1 MYNLFINLKFQ
12 EGAILFMEKEFLIV
26 DFNPQASADVGKY
39 ALRQSLIGSKEEVK
53 PSEIK
58 YATENEYLARLIVRA
73 DDVEESV
80 FDGNTL
86 LFVVDK
92 DHEPKAI
99 SVVLYNDETGSI
111 KAIEPIIE
119 LAGDEE
125 QAPAQPQEQEE
136 AHELGETS
144 KEELEQKEASNEDSL
159 EQTIETIVPSVGDL
173 YERVNEPLHV
183 DEQFLA
189 DREVL
194 SLKTQLE
201 TSLST
206 IRFILGKEIDELIR
220 DGKFEEAKRLV
231 VEQLKQSPSSELLE
245 YQSSLRA
252 LENQK
257 EEVRMTV
264 DEIKSSYDKRKQEA
278 WEQEVLEYQA
288 RWEEEYRLANPDDS
302 EVRAANYVLSQKPHI
317 AELNQEVSN
326 KKVAV
331 EKDVMTAIVKS
342 GGDSSTGRLLDFLRM
357 KERYQNELD
366 KITGAIAGNKRVVST
381 PVVEQPAFVETSHE
395 EVVAPVVEQEVH
407 EELHQQL
414 PDKEEVPQISE
425 DFDDLDAEFE
435 KEFAALDAAPVSLES
450 TPVVELQPELS
461 HEEVAHND
469 IVDEDD
475 LFEDDFEDVEEE
487 SPEQHEDL
495 GDSFDELGDEEE
507 LHEEI
512 AHNEDEEFESEDE
525 DDFDDFAEYKEDED
539 EEVEAPKSNKK
550 LGLGAKV
557 GIGAG
562 AVGLLAAIGVGGV
575 MLLNPSN
582 DQKANEPS
590 TSEQAPAEKSEDTTV
605 KPLVSVGDTL
615 VITKA
620 DKKEYTVK
628 VLEVLPDGSIYTDGG
643 DNGEKIHITYEQLQ
657 KKFGQ

>member
-1 MYNLFINLKFQ
+1 
-12 EGAILFMEKEFLIV
+12 MEKEFLIV
-26 DFNPQASADVGKY
+26 DFTPQGDAKFASY
-39 ALRQSLIGSKEEVK
+39 ALRQSLIGSKEAVD

-58 YATENEYLARLIVRA
+58 YATENEYTTRLIVRA

-92 DHEPKAI
+92 DYEPKAI

-111 KAIEPIIE
+111 KVIDPIIE
-119 LAGDEE
+119 LASANEE

-136 AHELGETS
+136 AHGQGETS
-144 KEELEQKEASNEDSL
+144 QEESEQKEASNEDSL

-231 VEQLKQSPSSELLE
+231 VAQLKQSPSSELLE

-317 AELNQEVSN
+317 AELNEVVATN
-326 KKVAV
+326 KVAA
-331 EKDVMTAIVKS
+331 EKDVMTAIVKN

-381 PVVEQPAFVETSHE
+381 PVVEQPAFVEESHE
-395 EVVAPVVEQEVH
+395 EVVAPTVEQESH

-414 PDKEEVPQISE
+414 PGKEEATQISE

-450 TPVVELQPELS
+450 APVVDSQPEVS

-475 LFEDDFEDVEEE
+475 LFEDDFEDVAEE
-487 SPEQHEDL
+487 SPKHDEDL

-507 LHEEI
+507 LHGEI
-512 AHNEDEEFESEDE
+512 SHDEDEEFESEDE

>member
-1 MYNLFINLKFQ
+1 
-12 EGAILFMEKEFLIV
+12 MEKEFLIV
-26 DFNPQASADVGKY
+26 DFEPQASADVEKF
-39 ALRQSLIGSKEEVK
+39 ALRQALIGNKEAVE
-53 PSEIK
+53 PSEIQ
-58 YATENEYLARLIVRA
+58 YATTNDYSTRLIVRA
-73 DDVEESV
+73 DDAEKSV

-86 LFVVDK
+86 LFAVDK
-92 DHEPKAI
+92 DYEPKAI
-99 SVVLYNDETGSI
+99 SVVLYNDETG
-111 KAIEPIIE
+111 AIRVIDPIIE
-119 LAGDEE
+119 LASDEE
-125 QAPAQPQEQEE
+125 QAPAQPQAQEE
-136 AHELGETS
+136 AHEKEETS
-144 KEELEQKEASNEDSL
+144 QEESEQKETSSEDSL

-326 KKVAV
+326 KKVAA

-366 KITGAIAGNKRVVST
+366 KITGAIASNKRVAST
-381 PVVEQPAFVETSHE
+381 PVVEQPAFVEESHE
-395 EVVAPVVEQEVH
+395 EVVAPVVEQEAH

-414 PDKEEVPQISE
+414 PDKEEATQISE

-450 TPVVELQPELS
+450 APVVESQPEVT

-507 LHEEI
+507 LHGEI
-512 AHNEDEEFESEDE
+512 SHDEDEEFESEDE
-525 DDFDDFAEYKEDED
+525 DDFDDFAEYKEDDD

-590 TSEQAPAEKSEDTTV
+590 TSEQALAEKSEDTTV

>member
-1 MYNLFINLKFQ
+1 
-12 EGAILFMEKEFLIV
+12 MEKEFLIV
-26 DFNPQASADVGKY
+26 DFTPQGDAKFASY
-39 ALRQSLIGSKEEVK
+39 ALRQSLIGSKEAVD

-58 YATENEYLARLIVRA
+58 YATENEYTTRLIVRA

-92 DHEPKAI
+92 DYEPKAI

-111 KAIEPIIE
+111 KVIDPIIE
-119 LAGDEE
+119 LASANEE

-136 AHELGETS
+136 AHGQGETS
-144 KEELEQKEASNEDSL
+144 QEESEQKEASNEDSL

-231 VEQLKQSPSSELLE
+231 VAQLKQSPSSELLE

-317 AELNQEVSN
+317 AELNEVVATN
-326 KKVAV
+326 KVAA
-331 EKDVMTAIVKS
+331 EKDVMTAIVKN

-381 PVVEQPAFVETSHE
+381 PVVEQPAFVEESHE
-395 EVVAPVVEQEVH
+395 EVVAPTVEQESH

-414 PDKEEVPQISE
+414 PGKEEATQISE

-450 TPVVELQPELS
+450 APVVDSQPEVS

-475 LFEDDFEDVEEE
+475 LFEDDFEDVAEE
-487 SPEQHEDL
+487 SPKHDEYL

-507 LHEEI
+507 LHGEI
-512 AHNEDEEFESEDE
+512 SHDEDEEFESEDE

>member
-1 MYNLFINLKFQ
+1 
-12 EGAILFMEKEFLIV
+12 MEKEFLIV
-26 DFNPQASADVGKY
+26 DFEPQASADVEKF
-39 ALRQSLIGSKEEVK
+39 ALRQALIGNKEAVE
-53 PSEIK
+53 PSEIQ
-58 YATENEYLARLIVRA
+58 YATANDYSTRLIVRA

-80 FDGNTL
+80 FDGHTL

-92 DHEPKAI
+92 DYEPKAI
-99 SVVLYNDETGSI
+99 SVVLYNDESGAI
-111 KAIEPIIE
+111 KVIEPIIE
-119 LAGDEE
+119 LASANEE
-125 QAPAQPQEQEE
+125 QATAQPQEQEE
-136 AHELGETS
+136 AHEQGETS
-144 KEELEQKEASNEDSL
+144 QEESEQKEASNEDSL

-317 AELNQEVSN
+317 AELNEAVATN
-326 KKVAV
+326 KVAA

-357 KERYQNELD
+357 KERYQSELD
-366 KITGAIAGNKRVVST
+366 KITGAIGGSKRVVST
-381 PVVEQPAFVETSHE
+381 PVVEQPAFVEESHE
-395 EVVAPVVEQEVH
+395 EVAPVVEQEAH

-414 PDKEEVPQISE
+414 PDKEEVAQISE

-450 TPVVELQPELS
+450 APVVESQPEVS

-469 IVDEDD
+469 IVEDED
-475 LFEDDFEDVEEE
+475 LFEDDFEDVAEE
-487 SPEQHEDL
+487 SPKHDEDL
-495 GDSFDELGDEEE
+495 GDSFDELGDEDE
-507 LHEEI
+507 LHGEI
-512 AHNEDEEFESEDE
+512 SHDEDEEFESEDE

-590 TSEQAPAEKSEDTTV
+590 TSEQAPAEKSDDTTV

>member
-1 MYNLFINLKFQ
+1 
-12 EGAILFMEKEFLIV
+12 MEQEFLIV
-26 DFNPQASADVGKY
+26 DFEPQKSAEVEKF
-39 ALRQSLIGSKEEVK
+39 ALRQALIGNKEAVE

-58 YATENEYLARLIVRA
+58 YATENEYSQRLIVRA
-73 DDVEESV
+73 DDAEKSV

-86 LFVVDK
+86 LFAVDK
-92 DHEPKAI
+92 EYEPRAI

-111 KAIEPIIE
+111 KAIDPIIE
-119 LAGDEE
+119 LAGANEE
-125 QAPAQPQEQEE
+125 LVQPQVQEQVE
-136 AHELGETS
+136 AHEQDETS
-144 KEELEQKEASNEDSL
+144 HEDSEQESQSEDSI

-173 YERVNEPLHV
+173 YQRVNEPLHI
-183 DEQFLA
+183 DERFLT

-194 SLKTQLE
+194 SSKTQLE
-201 TSLST
+201 TSLMT
-206 IRFILGKEIDELIR
+206 IRYILGKEIDELIR

-231 VEQLKQSPSSELLE
+231 IAELKQSPSSELLE
-245 YQSSLRA
+245 YQAALRA
-252 LENQK
+252 LESQN
-257 EEVRMTV
+257 EEVRATV

-302 EVRAANYVLSQKPHI
+302 EVRAANYLLSQKPHI
-317 AELNQEVSN
+317 IELNNAVAE
-326 KKVAV
+326 KKVAA
-331 EKDVMTAIVKS
+331 EKDVLEAIVKN
-342 GGDSSTGRLLDFLRM
+342 GGDGSAGRLLDFLRT
-357 KERYQNELD
+357 KERYQLELD
-366 KITGAIAGNKRVVST
+366 KIAGAISHSKRVEST
-381 PVVEQPAFVETSHE
+381 PVVEAPAFVEEQHVQE
-395 EVVAPVVEQEVH
+395 EVQPVVEQEVH
-407 EELHQQL
+407 QEL
-414 PDKEEVPQISE
+414 PSKEEVAPISD

-435 KEFAALDAAPVSLES
+435 KEFAALDASAPVTLDSPA
-450 TPVVELQPELS
+450 PVVNEQPEVS
-461 HEEVAHND
+461 HEEVAHEAVSHDDIDEND
-469 IVDEDD
+469 F
-475 LFEDDFEDVEEE
+475 LEDDFEDFKE
-487 SPEQHEDL
+487 SPEQHEEL

-507 LHEEI
+507 HHEAI
-512 AHNEDEEFESEDE
+512 SHDDEFDVESDE

-539 EEVEAPKSNKK
+539 EEVEAPKSGKK
-550 LGLGAKV
+550 LGLGAKI

-562 AVGLLAAIGVGGV
+562 AVGLLAAVGVGGV
-575 MLLNPSN
+575 MLLNQGN

-590 TSEQAPAEKSEDTTV
+590 TSEQAPAEKSDDTTV

>member
-1 MYNLFINLKFQ
+1 
-12 EGAILFMEKEFLIV
+12 MEKEFLIV
-26 DFNPQASADVGKY
+26 DFEPQEKAEVEKF
-39 ALRQSLIGSKEEVK
+39 ALRQSLIGDKEAVE
-53 PSEIK
+53 PSEIN
-58 YATENEYLARLIVRA
+58 YATANEYSTRLIVRA
-73 DDVEESV
+73 DDVEKSV
-80 FDGNTL
+80 FDGKTL

-92 DHEPKAI
+92 EYEPRAI
-99 SVVLYNDETGSI
+99 NVVLFNYVTGNI
-111 KAIEPIIE
+111 KPIEPIIE
-119 LAGDEE
+119 LASDGDET
-125 QAPAQPQEQEE
+125 ALAQPQEQEE
-136 AHELGETS
+136 AHEQEETS
-144 KEELEQKEASNEDSL
+144 QEELEQKEASSEDSL
-159 EQTIETIVPSVGDL
+159 EQTIETIVPSAGDL
-173 YERVNEPLHV
+173 YQRVNEPLHV
-183 DEQFLA
+183 DEQFLV

-231 VEQLKQSPSSELLE
+231 VEQLKQSPSGELLE

-302 EVRAANYVLSQKPHI
+302 EIRAANYVLSQKPHI
-317 AELNQEVSN
+317 AELNQEVTN
-326 KKVAV
+326 KKVAA
-331 EKDVMTAIVKS
+331 EKDVMTAIVES

-366 KITGAIAGNKRVVST
+366 KITGAIASNKRVVST
-381 PVVEQPAFVETSHE
+381 PVVEQPAFVEESHE
-395 EVVAPVVEQEVH
+395 EVAPVVEQEAH
-407 EELHQQL
+407 EELQEELHQQL
-414 PDKEEVPQISE
+414 PDKEEVSQISE
-425 DFDDLDAEFE
+425 DIDDLDAEFE

-450 TPVVELQPELS
+450 APVVESQPEVS
-461 HEEVAHND
+461 HEEVAHDD
-469 IVDEDD
+469 IVEDD
-475 LFEDDFEDVEEE
+475 LLEDDFEDVEE
-487 SPEQHEDL
+487 SPKHEEVL
-495 GDSFDELGDEEE
+495 GDSFDDLGDEEE
-507 LHEEI
+507 LHEEVI
-512 AHNEDEEFESEDE
+512 EDEDEDFDVDSDE

-539 EEVEAPKSNKK
+539 EEEVKAPNNKK
-550 LGLGAKV
+550 LGLGAKI

-562 AVGLLAAIGVGGV
+562 AVGLLATIGVGGM
-575 MLLNPSN
+575 MLLNPGN

-590 TSEQAPAEKSEDTTV
+590 TSEQASAETTEDTTV

-628 VLEVLPDGSIYTDGG
+628 VLEVLSDGSVYTDGG

>member
-1 MYNLFINLKFQ
+1 
-12 EGAILFMEKEFLIV
+12 MEKEFLIV
-26 DFNPQASADVGKY
+26 DFTPQGDAKFASY
-39 ALRQSLIGSKEEVK
+39 ALRQSLIGSKEAVE

-58 YATENEYLARLIVRA
+58 YATENDYSNRLIIRA

-80 FDGNTL
+80 FDGNIL

-92 DHEPKAI
+92 DYEPKAI
-99 SVVLYNDETGSI
+99 SVVLYNDETG
-111 KAIEPIIE
+111 AIRVIDPIIE
-119 LAGDEE
+119 LVGDEE

-136 AHELGETS
+136 AHEQGETS
-144 KEELEQKEASNEDSL
+144 QEESEHEEASNEDSL

-326 KKVAV
+326 KKVAA

-381 PVVEQPAFVETSHE
+381 SVVEQPAFVGESHE
-395 EVVAPVVEQEVH
+395 EVVAPAVEQEVH

-414 PDKEEVPQISE
+414 PDKEEATQISE

-450 TPVVELQPELS
+450 TPVVESQPELS
-461 HEEVAHND
+461 REEVAHDD
-469 IVDEDD
+469 IEDD
-475 LFEDDFEDVEEE
+475 FLEDDFEDVEEE

-507 LHEEI
+507 HHGEI
-512 AHNEDEEFESEDE
+512 THDEDDEFDVESDE
-525 DDFDDFAEYKEDED
+525 DDFDDFAEYKDDED

>member
-1 MYNLFINLKFQ
+1 
-12 EGAILFMEKEFLIV
+12 MEKEFLIV
-26 DFNPQASADVGKY
+26 DFTPQGDANVTTY
-39 ALRQSLIGSKEEVK
+39 ALRQSLIGSKEAVA

-58 YATENEYLARLIVRA
+58 YATENDYENRLIVQV
-73 DDVEESV
+73 DDVENSV

-86 LFVVDK
+86 LFAVDK
-92 DHEPKAI
+92 EYEPRAI

-111 KAIEPIIE
+111 KAVEPIIE
-119 LAGDEE
+119 LAGDKEE

-136 AHELGETS
+136 AHEQGETS
-144 KEELEQKEASNEDSL
+144 QEESEQKEALNEDSL

-317 AELNQEVSN
+317 AELNEVVATN
-326 KKVAV
+326 KVAA
-331 EKDVMTAIVKS
+331 EKDVMTAIVKN

-381 PVVEQPAFVETSHE
+381 PVVEQPAFVEESHE
-395 EVVAPVVEQEVH
+395 EVVAPTAEQESH

-414 PDKEEVPQISE
+414 PGKEEATQISE

-450 TPVVELQPELS
+450 APVVDSQPEVS

-475 LFEDDFEDVEEE
+475 LFEDDFEDVAEE
-487 SPEQHEDL
+487 SPKHDEDL

-507 LHEEI
+507 LHGEI
-512 AHNEDEEFESEDE
+512 SHDEDEEFESEDE

-539 EEVEAPKSNKK
+539 DEVEAPKSNKK

>member
-1 MYNLFINLKFQ
+1 
-12 EGAILFMEKEFLIV
+12 MEKEFLIV
-26 DFNPQASADVGKY
+26 DFTPQGDANVTTY
-39 ALRQSLIGSKEEVK
+39 ALRQSLIGSKEAVA

-58 YATENEYLARLIVRA
+58 YATENDYENRLIVQV
-73 DDVEESV
+73 DDVENSV

-86 LFVVDK
+86 LFAVDK
-92 DHEPKAI
+92 EYEPRAI

-119 LAGDEE
+119 LAGDKEE

-136 AHELGETS
+136 AHEQGETS
-144 KEELEQKEASNEDSL
+144 QEESEQKESSNEDSL

-201 TSLST
+201 TSLLT
-206 IRFILGKEIDELIR
+206 IRFLLGKEIDELIR

-326 KKVAV
+326 KKVAA

-381 PVVEQPAFVETSHE
+381 PVVEQPAFVEESHE

-407 EELHQQL
+407 EELHHQL
-414 PDKEEVPQISE
+414 PDKEEATQISE

-450 TPVVELQPELS
+450 APVVESQPEVT

-475 LFEDDFEDVEEE
+475 LFEDDFEDVAEE
-487 SPEQHEDL
+487 SPKHEEDL
-495 GDSFDELGDEEE
+495 GDAFDELGDEEE
-507 LHEEI
+507 LHGEI
-512 AHNEDEEFESEDE
+512 SHDEDEEFESEDE

-539 EEVEAPKSNKK
+539 DEVEAPKSNKK

>member
-1 MYNLFINLKFQ
+1 
-12 EGAILFMEKEFLIV
+12 MEKEFLIV
-26 DFNPQASADVGKY
+26 DFTPQGDAKFASY
-39 ALRQSLIGSKEEVK
+39 ALRQSLIGSKEAVD

-58 YATENEYLARLIVRA
+58 YATENEYTTRLIVRA

-92 DHEPKAI
+92 DYEPKAI

-111 KAIEPIIE
+111 KVIDPIIE
-119 LAGDEE
+119 LASANEE

-136 AHELGETS
+136 AHGQGETS
-144 KEELEQKEASNEDSL
+144 QEESEQKEASNEDSL

-206 IRFILGKEIDELIR
+206 IRFILGEEIDELIR

-231 VEQLKQSPSSELLE
+231 VAQLKQSPSSELLE

-326 KKVAV
+326 KKVAA

-643 DNGEKIHITYEQLQ
+643 DNGEKIHITNEQLQ

>member
-1 MYNLFINLKFQ
+1 
-12 EGAILFMEKEFLIV
+12 MEKEFLIV
-26 DFNPQASADVGKY
+26 DFTPQGDANVTTY
-39 ALRQSLIGSKEEVK
+39 ALRQSLIGSKEAVA

-58 YATENEYLARLIVRA
+58 YATENDYENRLIVQV
-73 DDVEESV
+73 DDVENSV

-86 LFVVDK
+86 LFAVDK
-92 DHEPKAI
+92 EYEPRAI

-111 KAIEPIIE
+111 KAVEPIIE
-119 LAGDEE
+119 LAGDKEE

-136 AHELGETS
+136 AHEQGETS
-144 KEELEQKEASNEDSL
+144 QEESEQKEALNEDSL

-326 KKVAV
+326 KKVAA

-366 KITGAIAGNKRVVST
+366 KITGAIAGNKRVAST
-381 PVVEQPAFVETSHE
+381 PVVEQPAFVEESHE
-395 EVVAPVVEQEVH
+395 EVVAPIVEQEAH
-407 EELHQQL
+407 GELHQQL
-414 PDKEEVPQISE
+414 PDKEEVTQISE

-450 TPVVELQPELS
+450 TSVVELQPEVT

-507 LHEEI
+507 LHGEI
-512 AHNEDEEFESEDE
+512 SHDEDEEFESEDE

>member
-1 MYNLFINLKFQ
+1 
-12 EGAILFMEKEFLIV
+12 MEKEFLIV
-26 DFNPQASADVGKY
+26 DFTPQGDANVTTY
-39 ALRQSLIGSKEEVK
+39 ALRQSLIGSKEAVA
-53 PSEIK
+53 PSDIK
-58 YATENEYLARLIVRA
+58 YATENEYENRLIVQV
-73 DDVEESV
+73 DDVENSV

-86 LFVVDK
+86 LFAVDK
-92 DHEPKAI
+92 EYEPRAI

-119 LAGDEE
+119 LAGDKEE
-125 QAPAQPQEQEE
+125 QAPAQPQEQDE
-136 AHELGETS
+136 AHEQGETS
-144 KEELEQKEASNEDSL
+144 QEESEQKEASNEDSL

-231 VEQLKQSPSSELLE
+231 VAQLKQSPSSELLE

-317 AELNQEVSN
+317 AELNEVVATN
-326 KKVAV
+326 KVAA
-331 EKDVMTAIVKS
+331 EKDVMTAIVKN

-381 PVVEQPAFVETSHE
+381 PVVEQPAFVEESHE
-395 EVVAPVVEQEVH
+395 EVVAPVVEQEAH

-450 TPVVELQPELS
+450 TPVVESQPELS

-507 LHEEI
+507 LHGEI
-512 AHNEDEEFESEDE
+512 AHDEDEEFESEDE

>member
-1 MYNLFINLKFQ
+1 
-12 EGAILFMEKEFLIV
+12 MEQEFLIV
-26 DFNPQASADVGKY
+26 DFEPQGSPDVAKF
-39 ALRQSLIGSKEEVK
+39 ALRQALIGNKEAVE
-53 PSEIK
+53 PSEIN
-58 YATENEYLARLIVRA
+58 YATQNDYTTRLIVRA
-73 DDVEESV
+73 DDAEKSV

-86 LFVVDK
+86 LFAVDK
-92 DHEPKAI
+92 EYEPRAI

-111 KAIEPIIE
+111 KAIDPIIE
-119 LAGDEE
+119 LAGADKET
-125 QAPAQPQEQEE
+125 APAQPQEQVE
-136 AHELGETS
+136 AHEQEETS
-144 KEELEQKEASNEDSL
+144 HEDSEQESQSEDSI
-159 EQTIETIVPSVGDL
+159 EQTIDTIVPSVGDL
-173 YERVNEPLHV
+173 YQRVNEPLHI
-183 DEQFLA
+183 DERFLT

-194 SLKTQLE
+194 SSKTQLE
-201 TSLST
+201 TSLMT
-206 IRFILGKEIDELIR
+206 IRYILGKEIDELIR

-231 VEQLKQSPSSELLE
+231 IAELKQSPSSELLE
-245 YQSSLRA
+245 YQAALRA
-252 LENQK
+252 LESQN
-257 EEVRMTV
+257 EEVRATV

-302 EVRAANYVLSQKPHI
+302 EVRAANYLLSQKPHI
-317 AELNQEVSN
+317 IELNNAVAE
-326 KKVAV
+326 KKVAA
-331 EKDVMTAIVKS
+331 EKDVLEAIVKN
-342 GGDSSTGRLLDFLRM
+342 GGDGSAGRLLDFLRT
-357 KERYQNELD
+357 KERYQLELD
-366 KITGAIAGNKRVVST
+366 KIAGAISHSKRVEST
-381 PVVEQPAFVETSHE
+381 PVVETPALVEEQHVQE
-395 EVVAPVVEQEVH
+395 EVQPVVEQEVQQ
-407 EELHQQL
+407 EL
-414 PDKEEVPQISE
+414 PSKEEVAPIND

-435 KEFAALDAAPVSLES
+435 KEFAALDAGAPVTLDSPA
-450 TPVVELQPELS
+450 PVVNEQPEVL
-461 HEEVAHND
+461 HEEVAHDAVSHDDIDEND
-469 IVDEDD
+469 FLEED
-475 LFEDDFEDVEEE
+475 FEE

-512 AHNEDEEFESEDE
+512 AHDEFDVESDE

>member
-1 MYNLFINLKFQ
+1 
-12 EGAILFMEKEFLIV
+12 MEKEFLIV

-58 YATENEYLARLIVRA
+58 YATENEYSARLIVRA

-99 SVVLYNDETGSI
+99 SAVLYNDETGSI
-111 KAIEPIIE
+111 KVIEPIIE
-119 LAGDEE
+119 LVGDEE
-125 QAPAQPQEQEE
+125 ERAPAQPQEQEE
-136 AHELGETS
+136 AHEQGETS
-144 KEELEQKEASNEDSL
+144 QEYSEQEEASNEDSL

-231 VEQLKQSPSSELLE
+231 IEQLKQSPSSELLE

-278 WEQEVLEYQA
+278 WGQEVLEYQA

-326 KKVAV
+326 KKVAA

-381 PVVEQPAFVETSHE
+381 QVVEQPAFVEESHE
-395 EVVAPVVEQEVH
+395 EVVAPVLEQEVH
-407 EELHQQL
+407 EELHHQL
-414 PDKEEVPQISE
+414 PDKEEATQISE

-450 TPVVELQPELS
+450 APVVESQPEVS
-461 HEEVAHND
+461 HEEIAHND
-469 IVDEDD
+469 IVEDED
-475 LFEDDFEDVEEE
+475 LFEDDFEDVEE
-487 SPEQHEDL
+487 SPKHNEDL

-507 LHEEI
+507 LHGEI
-512 AHNEDEEFESEDE
+512 AHDVDDEFDVESDE

>member
-1 MYNLFINLKFQ
+1 
-12 EGAILFMEKEFLIV
+12 MEKEFLIV
-26 DFNPQASADVGKY
+26 DFEPQASADVEKF
-39 ALRQSLIGSKEEVK
+39 ALRQALIGNKEAVE

-58 YATENEYLARLIVRA
+58 YATENDYSTRLIVRV

-80 FDGNTL
+80 FDGHTL

-92 DHEPKAI
+92 DYEPKAI
-99 SVVLYNDETGSI
+99 SVVLYNDETG
-111 KAIEPIIE
+111 AINAVEPIIE
-119 LAGDEE
+119 LASVDGE
-125 QAPAQPQEQEE
+125 QAPVQPREQEE
-136 AHELGETS
+136 AHEQGETS
-144 KEELEQKEASNEDSL
+144 QEESEQKEASNEDSL

-231 VEQLKQSPSSELLE
+231 VAQLKQSPSSELLE

-317 AELNQEVSN
+317 AELNEVVATN
-326 KKVAV
+326 KVAA
-331 EKDVMTAIVKS
+331 EKDVMTAIVKN

-381 PVVEQPAFVETSHE
+381 PVVEQPAFVEESHE
-395 EVVAPVVEQEVH
+395 EVVAPTVEQESH

-414 PDKEEVPQISE
+414 PGKEEATQISE

-450 TPVVELQPELS
+450 APVVDSQPEVS

-475 LFEDDFEDVEEE
+475 LFEDDFEDVAEE
-487 SPEQHEDL
+487 SPKHDEDL

-507 LHEEI
+507 LHGEI
-512 AHNEDEEFESEDE
+512 SHDEDEEFESEDE

>member
-1 MYNLFINLKFQ
+1 
-12 EGAILFMEKEFLIV
+12 MEQEFLIV
-26 DFNPQASADVGKY
+26 DFTPQGDANVTTY
-39 ALRQSLIGSKEEVK
+39 ALRQSLIGSKEAVA

-58 YATENEYLARLIVRA
+58 YATENDYENRLIVQV
-73 DDVEESV
+73 DDVENSV

-92 DHEPKAI
+92 DYEPKAI

-111 KAIEPIIE
+111 KVIDPIIE

-136 AHELGETS
+136 AHEQGETS
-144 KEELEQKEASNEDSL
+144 QEESEHEEASNEDSL

-317 AELNQEVSN
+317 AELSEAVAEN
-326 KKVAV
+326 KVAA
-331 EKDVMTAIVKS
+331 EKDVMTAIVKN

-381 PVVEQPAFVETSHE
+381 PVVEQPAFVEESHE
-395 EVVAPVVEQEVH
+395 EVVAPVVEQEAH

-414 PDKEEVPQISE
+414 PDKEEATQISE

-450 TPVVELQPELS
+450 TPVVESQPEVT
-461 HEEVAHND
+461 HEEFTHND
-469 IVDEDD
+469 IVD
-475 LFEDDFEDVEEE
+475 EDDFEDVEEE
-487 SPEQHEDL
+487 SPKQHEDL

-507 LHEEI
+507 HHGEI
-512 AHNEDEEFESEDE
+512 SHDEDEEFESEDE

>member
-1 MYNLFINLKFQ
+1 
-12 EGAILFMEKEFLIV
+12 MEKEFLIV
-26 DFNPQASADVGKY
+26 DFTPQGDAKFASY
-39 ALRQSLIGSKEEVK
+39 ALRQSLIESKEAVD

-58 YATENEYLARLIVRA
+58 YATENEYTTRLIVRA

-92 DHEPKAI
+92 DYEPKAI

-111 KAIEPIIE
+111 KVIDPIIE
-119 LAGDEE
+119 LASANEE

-136 AHELGETS
+136 AHGQGETS
-144 KEELEQKEASNEDSL
+144 QEESEQKEASNEDSL

-231 VEQLKQSPSSELLE
+231 VAQLKQSPSSELLE

-317 AELNQEVSN
+317 AELNEVVATN
-326 KKVAV
+326 KVAA
-331 EKDVMTAIVKS
+331 EKDVMTAIVKN
-342 GGDSSTGRLLDFLRM
+342 GEDSSTGRLLDFLRM

-381 PVVEQPAFVETSHE
+381 PVVEQPAFVEESHE
-395 EVVAPVVEQEVH
+395 EVVAPTVEQESH

-414 PDKEEVPQISE
+414 PGKEEATQISE

-435 KEFAALDAAPVSLES
+435 KEFAALDGAPVSLES
-450 TPVVELQPELS
+450 APVVDSQPEVS

-475 LFEDDFEDVEEE
+475 LFEDDFEDVAEE
-487 SPEQHEDL
+487 SPKHYEDL

-507 LHEEI
+507 LHGEI
-512 AHNEDEEFESEDE
+512 SHDEDEEFESEDE

>member
-1 MYNLFINLKFQ
+1 
-12 EGAILFMEKEFLIV
+12 MEKEFLIV
-26 DFNPQASADVGKY
+26 DFEPQASADVGKY
-39 ALRQSLIGSKEEVK
+39 ALRQALIGNKEAVE
-53 PSEIK
+53 PSEIQ
-58 YATENEYLARLIVRA
+58 YATANDYSTRLIVQA

-80 FDGNTL
+80 FDGHTL

-92 DHEPKAI
+92 DYEPKAI
-99 SVVLYNDETGSI
+99 SVVLYNDETGAI
-111 KAIEPIIE
+111 KVIDPIIE
-119 LAGDEE
+119 LASANEE
-125 QAPAQPQEQEE
+125 QAPATAQPQEQEE
-136 AHELGETS
+136 AHEQGETS
-144 KEELEQKEASNEDSL
+144 QEESEQEEASSEDSL

-317 AELNQEVSN
+317 AELNEVVATN
-326 KKVAV
+326 KVAA
-331 EKDVMTAIVKS
+331 EKDVMTAIVKN

-381 PVVEQPAFVETSHE
+381 PVVEQPAFVEESHE
-395 EVVAPVVEQEVH
+395 EVVAPTVEQESH

-414 PDKEEVPQISE
+414 PGKEEATQISE

-450 TPVVELQPELS
+450 APVVDSQPEVS

-475 LFEDDFEDVEEE
+475 LFEDDFEDVAEE
-487 SPEQHEDL
+487 SPKHDEDL

-507 LHEEI
+507 LHGEI
-512 AHNEDEEFESEDE
+512 SHDEDEEFESEDE

>member
-1 MYNLFINLKFQ
+1 
-12 EGAILFMEKEFLIV
+12 MEKEFLIV
-26 DFNPQASADVGKY
+26 DFTPQGDAKFASY
-39 ALRQSLIGSKEEVK
+39 ALRQSLIGSKEAVD

-58 YATENEYLARLIVRA
+58 YATENEYTTRLIVRA

-92 DHEPKAI
+92 DYEPKAI

-111 KAIEPIIE
+111 KVIDPIIE
-119 LAGDEE
+119 LASANEE

-136 AHELGETS
+136 AHEQGETS
-144 KEELEQKEASNEDSL
+144 QEESEQEEASSEDSL

-231 VEQLKQSPSSELLE
+231 IEQLKQSPSSELLE

-317 AELNQEVSN
+317 AELSEAVAEN
-326 KKVAV
+326 KVAA
-331 EKDVMTAIVKS
+331 EKDVMTAIVKN

-381 PVVEQPAFVETSHE
+381 PVVEQPVFVEESHE
-395 EVVAPVVEQEVH
+395 EVVAPTVEQEAH

-414 PDKEEVPQISE
+414 PDKEEVAQISE

-450 TPVVELQPELS
+450 ASVVESQPEVS
-461 HEEVAHND
+461 HEEVSHDD
-469 IVDEDD
+469 IEDD
-475 LFEDDFEDVEEE
+475 LFEYDFEDVEEE
-487 SPEQHEDL
+487 SPEQHDDL

-512 AHNEDEEFESEDE
+512 THDEDEEFESEDE

>member
-1 MYNLFINLKFQ
+1 
-12 EGAILFMEKEFLIV
+12 MEKEFLIV
-26 DFNPQASADVGKY
+26 DFTPQGDAKFASY
-39 ALRQSLIGSKEEVK
+39 ALRQSLIGSKEAVE

-58 YATENEYLARLIVRA
+58 YATENDYSNRLIIRV

-92 DHEPKAI
+92 DYEPKAI
-99 SVVLYNDETGSI
+99 SVVLYNDETG
-111 KAIEPIIE
+111 AIRVIDPIIE
-119 LAGDEE
+119 LAGDEG
-125 QAPAQPQEQEE
+125 QAPAQPQPQEQEE
-136 AHELGETS
+136 AHEQGETS
-144 KEELEQKEASNEDSL
+144 QEESEHEEASNEDSL

-278 WEQEVLEYQA
+278 WEKEVLEYQA

-326 KKVAV
+326 KKVAA

-357 KERYQNELD
+357 KERYQSELD

-381 PVVEQPAFVETSHE
+381 PVVEQPAFVEESHE
-395 EVVAPVVEQEVH
+395 EVVAPTVEQEAH

-414 PDKEEVPQISE
+414 PDKEEATQISE

-450 TPVVELQPELS
+450 TPVVESQPELS

-475 LFEDDFEDVEEE
+475 LFEDDFDDVVEE

-507 LHEEI
+507 LHGEI
-512 AHNEDEEFESEDE
+512 SHDEDEEFESEDE

-539 EEVEAPKSNKK
+539 DEVEAPKSNKK
-550 LGLGAKV
+550 LGLGAKI

>member
-1 MYNLFINLKFQ
+1 
-12 EGAILFMEKEFLIV
+12 MEKEFLIV
-26 DFNPQASADVGKY
+26 DFTPQGDAKFASY
-39 ALRQSLIGSKEEVK
+39 ALRQSLIGSKEAVE

-58 YATENEYLARLIVRA
+58 YVTENDYSNRLIIRA

-92 DHEPKAI
+92 DYEPKAI
-99 SVVLYNDETGSI
+99 SVVLYNDETG
-111 KAIEPIIE
+111 AIRVIDPIIE

-125 QAPAQPQEQEE
+125 QALAQPQEQEE
-136 AHELGETS
+136 AHEQGETS
-144 KEELEQKEASNEDSL
+144 QEESEHEEASNEDSL

-278 WEQEVLEYQA
+278 WKQEVLEYQA

-317 AELNQEVSN
+317 AELNQEVLN
-326 KKVAV
+326 KKVAA

-381 PVVEQPAFVETSHE
+381 PVVEQPAFVEESHE
-395 EVVAPVVEQEVH
+395 EVVAPVVEQEAH

-414 PDKEEVPQISE
+414 PDKEEATQISE

-450 TPVVELQPELS
+450 TPVVESQPEVT

-495 GDSFDELGDEEE
+495 GDLFDELGDEEE
-507 LHEEI
+507 LHGEI
-512 AHNEDEEFESEDE
+512 SHDEDEEFESEDE

>member
-1 MYNLFINLKFQ
+1 
-12 EGAILFMEKEFLIV
+12 MEKEFLIV
-26 DFNPQASADVGKY
+26 DFTPQGDANVTTY
-39 ALRQSLIGSKEEVK
+39 ALRQSLIGSKEAVA

-58 YATENEYLARLIVRA
+58 YATENDYENRLIVQV
-73 DDVEESV
+73 DDVENSV

-86 LFVVDK
+86 LFAVDK
-92 DHEPKAI
+92 EYEPRAI

-125 QAPAQPQEQEE
+125 EQAPAQPQEQEE
-136 AHELGETS
+136 AHEQGETS
-144 KEELEQKEASNEDSL
+144 QEESEQEEASSEDSL

-317 AELNQEVSN
+317 AELSEAVAEN
-326 KKVAV
+326 KVAA
-331 EKDVMTAIVKS
+331 EKDVMTAIVKN

-381 PVVEQPAFVETSHE
+381 PVVEQPAFVEESHE
-395 EVVAPVVEQEVH
+395 EVVAPVVEQEAH

-414 PDKEEVPQISE
+414 PDKEEATQISE

-450 TPVVELQPELS
+450 TPVVESQPEVT
-461 HEEVAHND
+461 HEEFTHND

-487 SPEQHEDL
+487 SPKQHEDL

-507 LHEEI
+507 HHGEI
-512 AHNEDEEFESEDE
+512 SHDEDEEFESEDE

>member
-1 MYNLFINLKFQ
+1 
-12 EGAILFMEKEFLIV
+12 MEKEFLIV
-26 DFNPQASADVGKY
+26 DFEPQANAEVEKF
-39 ALRQSLIGSKEEVK
+39 ALRQALIGSKEAVD

-58 YATENEYLARLIVRA
+58 YATENEYSTRLIVRA
-73 DDVEESV
+73 DDAESSV

-86 LFVVDK
+86 LFAVDK
-92 DHEPKAI
+92 EYEPRAI
-99 SVVLYNDETGSI
+99 SVVLYNDETGGI

-119 LAGDEE
+119 LASADEE
-125 QAPAQPQEQEE
+125 QSPAQPQEQEE
-136 AHELGETS
+136 AHNEGETS
-144 KEELEQKEASNEDSL
+144 HEDSEQEDASNEDSL
-159 EQTIETIVPSVGDL
+159 EQTIETIVPSIGDL

-189 DREVL
+189 NIEVL

-206 IRFILGKEIDELIR
+206 IRFIIGKELDELIR
-220 DGKFEEAKRLV
+220 DGKFDEAKRLV

-245 YQSSLRA
+245 YQTALRA
-252 LENQK
+252 LESQK

-278 WEQEVLEYQA
+278 WEQELADYQL

-317 AELNQEVSN
+317 AELNEAVSKN
-326 KKVAV
+326 KVAA
-331 EKDVMTAIVKS
+331 EKDVMTAIVKN
-342 GGDSSTGRLLDFLRM
+342 GGDGSTGRLLDFLRT
-357 KERYQNELD
+357 KELYQRELD
-366 KITGAIAGNKRVVST
+366 KIAGAIAGSKRVVST
-381 PVVEQPAFVETSHE
+381 PVVEAPAFVEESHE
-395 EVVAPVVEQEVH
+395 EVAPVVEHEAH
-407 EELHQQL
+407 EEIHQEL
-414 PDKEEVPQISE
+414 PDKEEVSQISE

-435 KEFAALDAAPVSLES
+435 KEFAALDAEPISLES
-450 TPVVELQPELS
+450 TPVVESQSELS

-469 IVDEDD
+469 IVEDD
-475 LFEDDFEDVEEE
+475 FLEDDFEDVEE
-487 SPEQHEDL
+487 SPKHEEVL
-495 GDSFDELGDEEE
+495 GDSFDDLGDEEE
-507 LHEEI
+507 LHEESI
-512 AHNEDEEFESEDE
+512 EDEDVDFDSEDEDE

-550 LGLGAKV
+550 LGTGAKI

-562 AVGLLAAIGVGGV
+562 AVGLLAAIGVGGM
-575 MLLNPSN
+575 MLLNPGT

-590 TSEQAPAEKSEDTTV
+590 TSEQASAEKSEDTTV

-628 VLEVLPDGSIYTDGG
+628 VLEVLPDGSVYTDGG

>member
-1 MYNLFINLKFQ
+1 
-12 EGAILFMEKEFLIV
+12 MEKEFLIV
-26 DFNPQASADVGKY
+26 DFTPQGDAKFASY
-39 ALRQSLIGSKEEVK
+39 ALRQSLIGSKEAVE
-53 PSEIK
+53 PSEIE
-58 YATENEYLARLIVRA
+58 YATENEYSNRLIVRA

-92 DHEPKAI
+92 DYEPKAI
-99 SVVLYNDETGSI
+99 SVVLYNDETG
-111 KAIEPIIE
+111 AINVVEPIIE
-119 LAGDEE
+119 LASSNEE

-136 AHELGETS
+136 AHEQGETS
-144 KEELEQKEASNEDSL
+144 QEESKQKEASNEDSL

-252 LENQK
+252 LETQK

-317 AELNQEVSN
+317 AELSEAVAEN
-326 KKVAV
+326 KVAA
-331 EKDVMTAIVKS
+331 EKDVMTAIVKN

-381 PVVEQPAFVETSHE
+381 QVVEQPAFVEESHE
-395 EVVAPVVEQEVH
+395 EVVAPVVEQEAH

-414 PDKEEVPQISE
+414 PDKEEATQISE

-450 TPVVELQPELS
+450 TPVVESQPELS

-475 LFEDDFEDVEEE
+475 LSEDDFEYVEEE

-507 LHEEI
+507 HHGEI
-512 AHNEDEEFESEDE
+512 SHDEDEEFESEDE

>member
-1 MYNLFINLKFQ
+1 
-12 EGAILFMEKEFLIV
+12 MEKEFLIV
-26 DFNPQASADVGKY
+26 DFTPQGDANVTTY
-39 ALRQSLIGSKEEVK
+39 ALRQSLIGSKEAVA

-58 YATENEYLARLIVRA
+58 YATENDYENRLIVQV
-73 DDVEESV
+73 DDVENSV

-86 LFVVDK
+86 LFAVDK
-92 DHEPKAI
+92 EYEPRAI

-111 KAIEPIIE
+111 KAVEPIIE
-119 LAGDEE
+119 LAGDKEE

-136 AHELGETS
+136 AHEQGETS
-144 KEELEQKEASNEDSL
+144 QEESEQKEALNEDSL

-326 KKVAV
+326 KKVAA

-366 KITGAIAGNKRVVST
+366 KITGAIASNKRVAST
-381 PVVEQPAFVETSHE
+381 PVVEQPAFVEESHE
-395 EVVAPVVEQEVH
+395 EVVSPVVEQEAH

-414 PDKEEVPQISE
+414 PDKEEATQISE

-450 TPVVELQPELS
+450 TPVVESQPEVS

-475 LFEDDFEDVEEE
+475 FEDVEEE
-487 SPEQHEDL
+487 SPKHEEDL

-507 LHEEI
+507 QH
-512 AHNEDEEFESEDE
+512 DELITDDNDEFDVESDE
-525 DDFDDFAEYKEDED
+525 DDFDDFAEYKEDDD

>member
-1 MYNLFINLKFQ
+1 
-12 EGAILFMEKEFLIV
+12 MEKEFLIV
-26 DFNPQASADVGKY
+26 DFEPQANAEVEKF
-39 ALRQSLIGSKEEVK
+39 ALRQALIGSKEAVD

-58 YATENEYLARLIVRA
+58 YATENEYSTRLIVRA
-73 DDVEESV
+73 DDAESSV

-86 LFVVDK
+86 LFAVDK
-92 DHEPKAI
+92 EYEPRAI
-99 SVVLYNDETGSI
+99 SVVLYNDETGGI

-119 LAGDEE
+119 LASADEE
-125 QAPAQPQEQEE
+125 QSPAQPQEQEE
-136 AHELGETS
+136 AHNEEETS
-144 KEELEQKEASNEDSL
+144 HEDSEQEDASNEDSL
-159 EQTIETIVPSVGDL
+159 EQTIETIVPSIGDL

-189 DREVL
+189 NIEVL

-206 IRFILGKEIDELIR
+206 IRFIIGKELDELIR
-220 DGKFEEAKRLV
+220 DGKFDEAKRLV

-245 YQSSLRA
+245 YQTALRA

-278 WEQEVLEYQA
+278 WEQELADYQL

-317 AELNQEVSN
+317 AELNEAVSRN
-326 KKVAV
+326 KVAA
-331 EKDVMTAIVKS
+331 EKDVMTAIVKN
-342 GGDSSTGRLLDFLRM
+342 GGDGSTGRLLDFLRT
-357 KERYQNELD
+357 KELYQRELD
-366 KITGAIAGNKRVVST
+366 KIAGAIAGSKRVVST
-381 PVVEQPAFVETSHE
+381 PVVEAPAFVEESHE
-395 EVVAPVVEQEVH
+395 EVAPVVEHEAH
-407 EELHQQL
+407 EEIHQEL
-414 PDKEEVPQISE
+414 PDKEEVSQISE

-435 KEFAALDAAPVSLES
+435 KEFAALDAEPISLES
-450 TPVVELQPELS
+450 TPVVESQSELS

-469 IVDEDD
+469 IVEDD
-475 LFEDDFEDVEEE
+475 FLEDDFEDVEE
-487 SPEQHEDL
+487 SPKHEEVL
-495 GDSFDELGDEEE
+495 GDSFDDLGDEEE
-507 LHEEI
+507 LHEESI
-512 AHNEDEEFESEDE
+512 EDEDVDFDSEDE
-525 DDFDDFAEYKEDED
+525 DDFDDFAEYQEDED
-539 EEVEAPKSNKK
+539 DEVEAPKSNKK
-550 LGLGAKV
+550 LGTGAKI

-562 AVGLLAAIGVGGV
+562 AVGLLAAIGVGGM
-575 MLLNPSN
+575 MLLNPGT

-590 TSEQAPAEKSEDTTV
+590 TSEQASAEKSEDTTV

-628 VLEVLPDGSIYTDGG
+628 VLEVLPDGSVYTDGG

>member
-1 MYNLFINLKFQ
+1 
-12 EGAILFMEKEFLIV
+12 MEKEFLIV
-26 DFNPQASADVGKY
+26 DFTPQGDAKFASY
-39 ALRQSLIGSKEEVK
+39 ALRQSLIGSKEAVD

-58 YATENEYLARLIVRA
+58 YATENEYTTRLIVRA

-92 DHEPKAI
+92 DYEPKAI

-111 KAIEPIIE
+111 KVIDPIIE
-119 LAGDEE
+119 LASANEE

-136 AHELGETS
+136 AHGQGETS
-144 KEELEQKEASNEDSL
+144 QEESEQKEASNEDSL

-231 VEQLKQSPSSELLE
+231 VAQLKQSPSSELLE

-317 AELNQEVSN
+317 AELNEVVATN
-326 KKVAV
+326 KVAA
-331 EKDVMTAIVKS
+331 EKDVMTAIVKN

-381 PVVEQPAFVETSHE
+381 PVVEQPAFVEESHE
-395 EVVAPVVEQEVH
+395 EVVAPTVEQESH

-414 PDKEEVPQISE
+414 PGKEEVTQISE

-450 TPVVELQPELS
+450 APVVDSQPEVS

-475 LFEDDFEDVEEE
+475 LFEDDFEDVAEE
-487 SPEQHEDL
+487 SPKHDEDL

-507 LHEEI
+507 LHGEI
-512 AHNEDEEFESEDE
+512 SHDEDEEFESEDE

>member
-1 MYNLFINLKFQ
+1 
-12 EGAILFMEKEFLIV
+12 MEKEFLIV
-26 DFNPQASADVGKY
+26 DFTPQGDANVTTY
-39 ALRQSLIGSKEEVK
+39 ALRQSLIGSKEAVA

-58 YATENEYLARLIVRA
+58 YATENEYENRLIVQV
-73 DDVEESV
+73 DDVENSV

-86 LFVVDK
+86 LFAVDK
-92 DHEPKAI
+92 EYEPRAI
-99 SVVLYNDETGSI
+99 SVVLYNDETG
-111 KAIEPIIE
+111 AIRVIDPIIE
-119 LAGDEE
+119 LAGDEEE

-136 AHELGETS
+136 AHEQGETS
-144 KEELEQKEASNEDSL
+144 QEESEQKEASNEDSL

-326 KKVAV
+326 KKVAA
-331 EKDVMTAIVKS
+331 EKDVMTAIVKN

-381 PVVEQPAFVETSHE
+381 PVVEQPAFVEESHE
-395 EVVAPVVEQEVH
+395 EVVTPTVEQEAH

-414 PDKEEVPQISE
+414 
-425 DFDDLDAEFE
+425 L
-435 KEFAALDAAPVSLES
+435 
-450 TPVVELQPELS
+450 
-461 HEEVAHND
+461 
-469 IVDEDD
+469 
-475 LFEDDFEDVEEE
+475 
-487 SPEQHEDL
+487 
-495 GDSFDELGDEEE
+495 
-507 LHEEI
+507 
-512 AHNEDEEFESEDE
+512 
-525 DDFDDFAEYKEDED
+525 
-539 EEVEAPKSNKK
+539 
-550 LGLGAKV
+550 
-557 GIGAG
+557 
-562 AVGLLAAIGVGGV
+562 
-575 MLLNPSN
+575 
-582 DQKANEPS
+582 
-590 TSEQAPAEKSEDTTV
+590 
-605 KPLVSVGDTL
+605 
-615 VITKA
+615 
-620 DKKEYTVK
+620 
-628 VLEVLPDGSIYTDGG
+628 
-643 DNGEKIHITYEQLQ
+643 
-657 KKFGQ
+657 

>member
-1 MYNLFINLKFQ
+1 
-12 EGAILFMEKEFLIV
+12 MEKEFLIV
-26 DFNPQASADVGKY
+26 DFTPQGDAKFASY
-39 ALRQSLIGSKEEVK
+39 ALRQSLIGSKEAVD

-58 YATENEYLARLIVRA
+58 YATENEYTTRLIVRA

-92 DHEPKAI
+92 DYEPKAI

-111 KAIEPIIE
+111 KVIDPIIE
-119 LAGDEE
+119 LASANEE

-136 AHELGETS
+136 AHGQGETS
-144 KEELEQKEASNEDSL
+144 QEESEQKEASNEDSL

-231 VEQLKQSPSSELLE
+231 VAQLKQSPSSELLE

-317 AELNQEVSN
+317 AELNEVVATN
-326 KKVAV
+326 KVAA
-331 EKDVMTAIVKS
+331 EKDVMTAIVKN

-381 PVVEQPAFVETSHE
+381 PVVEQPAFVEESHE
-395 EVVAPVVEQEVH
+395 EVVAPVVEQEAH

-414 PDKEEVPQISE
+414 PDKEEATQISE

-450 TPVVELQPELS
+450 TPVVESQPEVS
-461 HEEVAHND
+461 HEEVSHDD
-469 IVDEDD
+469 IEDD
-475 LFEDDFEDVEEE
+475 LFRDDFEDIMEE
-487 SPEQHEDL
+487 SPKHEEDL
-495 GDSFDELGDEEE
+495 GDSLDELGDEEE

-512 AHNEDEEFESEDE
+512 SHDEDDEFDVESDE

>member
-1 MYNLFINLKFQ
+1 
-12 EGAILFMEKEFLIV
+12 MEQEFLIV
-26 DFNPQASADVGKY
+26 DFEPQKSAEVEKF
-39 ALRQSLIGSKEEVK
+39 ALRQALIGNKEAVE

-58 YATENEYLARLIVRA
+58 YATENEYSQRLIVRA
-73 DDVEESV
+73 DDAEKSV

-86 LFVVDK
+86 LFAVDK
-92 DHEPKAI
+92 EYEPRAI

-111 KAIEPIIE
+111 KAIDPIIE
-119 LAGDEE
+119 LAGANEE
-125 QAPAQPQEQEE
+125 LVQPQVQEQVEAQEQEE
-136 AHELGETS
+136 TS
-144 KEELEQKEASNEDSL
+144 HEDSEQESQSEDSI
-159 EQTIETIVPSVGDL
+159 EQTIETIVPSIGDL
-173 YERVNEPLHV
+173 YQRVNEPLHI
-183 DEQFLA
+183 DERFLT

-194 SLKTQLE
+194 SSKTQLE

-231 VEQLKQSPSSELLE
+231 LAELKQSPSSELLE
-245 YQSSLRA
+245 YQAALRA
-252 LENQK
+252 LESQN
-257 EEVRMTV
+257 EEVRATV

-302 EVRAANYVLSQKPHI
+302 EVRAANYLLSQKPHI
-317 AELNQEVSN
+317 IELNNAVAE
-326 KKVAV
+326 KKVAA
-331 EKDVMTAIVKS
+331 EKDVLEAIVKN
-342 GGDSSTGRLLDFLRM
+342 GGDGSAGRLLDFLRT
-357 KERYQNELD
+357 KERYQLELD
-366 KITGAIAGNKRVVST
+366 KIAGAISHSKRVEST
-381 PVVEQPAFVETSHE
+381 PVVETPAFVEEQHVQE
-395 EVVAPVVEQEVH
+395 EVQPVVEQEAH
-407 EELHQQL
+407 QEL
-414 PDKEEVPQISE
+414 PSKEEVAPISD

-435 KEFAALDAAPVSLES
+435 KEFAALDASAPVTLDSPA
-450 TPVVELQPELS
+450 PVVNEQPEVS
-461 HEEVAHND
+461 HEEVAHEAVSHDDIDEND
-469 IVDEDD
+469 F
-475 LFEDDFEDVEEE
+475 LEDDFEDFKE
-487 SPEQHEDL
+487 SPEQHEEL

-507 LHEEI
+507 HHEAI
-512 AHNEDEEFESEDE
+512 SHDDEFDVESDE
-525 DDFDDFAEYKEDED
+525 DNFDDFAEYKDDED
-539 EEVEAPKSNKK
+539 EEVEAPKSGKK
-550 LGLGAKV
+550 LGLGAKI

-562 AVGLLAAIGVGGV
+562 AVGLLAAVGVGGV
-575 MLLNPSN
+575 MLLNQGN

-590 TSEQAPAEKSEDTTV
+590 TSEQAPAEKSDDTTV

>member
-1 MYNLFINLKFQ
+1 
-12 EGAILFMEKEFLIV
+12 MEKEFLIV
-26 DFNPQASADVGKY
+26 DFEPQASADVEKF
-39 ALRQSLIGSKEEVK
+39 ALRQALIGNKEAVE
-53 PSEIK
+53 PSEIQ
-58 YATENEYLARLIVRA
+58 YATANDYSTRLIVRA
-73 DDVEESV
+73 DDAEKSV

-86 LFVVDK
+86 LFAVDK
-92 DHEPKAI
+92 DYEPKAI
-99 SVVLYNDETGSI
+99 SVVLYNDGTG
-111 KAIEPIIE
+111 AIRVIDPIIE
-119 LAGDEE
+119 LAGDGEE
-125 QAPAQPQEQEE
+125 QAPAQPQEQDE
-136 AHELGETS
+136 AHEQGETS
-144 KEELEQKEASNEDSL
+144 QEESEHEEASNEDSL

-326 KKVAV
+326 KKVAA

-381 PVVEQPAFVETSHE
+381 PVVEQPAFVEESHE
-395 EVVAPVVEQEVH
+395 EVVAPVVEQEAH

-414 PDKEEVPQISE
+414 PGKEEATQISE

-450 TPVVELQPELS
+450 TPMVESQPELS

-487 SPEQHEDL
+487 SPKHEEDL

-507 LHEEI
+507 LHGEI
-512 AHNEDEEFESEDE
+512 SHDEDEEFESEDE
-525 DDFDDFAEYKEDED
+525 DDFDDFAEYKEED

>member
-1 MYNLFINLKFQ
+1 
-12 EGAILFMEKEFLIV
+12 MEKEFLIV
-26 DFNPQASADVGKY
+26 DFTPQGDANVTTY
-39 ALRQSLIGSKEEVK
+39 ALRQSLIGSKEAVA

-58 YATENEYLARLIVRA
+58 YATENDYENRLIVQV
-73 DDVEESV
+73 DDVENSV

-86 LFVVDK
+86 LFAVDK
-92 DHEPKAI
+92 EYEPRAI

-111 KAIEPIIE
+111 KAVEPIIE
-119 LAGDEE
+119 LAGDKEE

-136 AHELGETS
+136 AHEQGETS
-144 KEELEQKEASNEDSL
+144 QEESEQKEALNEDSL

-326 KKVAV
+326 KKVAA

-366 KITGAIAGNKRVVST
+366 KITGAIASNKRVAST
-381 PVVEQPAFVETSHE
+381 PVVEQPAFVEESHE
-395 EVVAPVVEQEVH
+395 EVVAPVVEQEAH

-414 PDKEEVPQISE
+414 PDKEEATQISE

-450 TPVVELQPELS
+450 TPVVESQPEVS

-487 SPEQHEDL
+487 SPKHEEDL

-507 LHEEI
+507 HHGEI
-512 AHNEDEEFESEDE
+512 SHDEDEEFESEDE

>member
-1 MYNLFINLKFQ
+1 
-12 EGAILFMEKEFLIV
+12 MEKEFLIV
-26 DFNPQASADVGKY
+26 DFTPQGDAKFASY
-39 ALRQSLIGSKEEVK
+39 ALRQSLIGSKEAVD

-58 YATENEYLARLIVRA
+58 YATENEYTTRLIVRA

-92 DHEPKAI
+92 DYEPKAI

-111 KAIEPIIE
+111 KVIDPIIE
-119 LAGDEE
+119 LASANEE

-136 AHELGETS
+136 AHGQGETS
-144 KEELEQKEASNEDSL
+144 QEESEQKEASNEDSL

-206 IRFILGKEIDELIR
+206 IRFFLGKEIDELIR

-317 AELNQEVSN
+317 AELNEVVATN
-326 KKVAV
+326 KVAA
-331 EKDVMTAIVKS
+331 EKDVMTAIVKN

-381 PVVEQPAFVETSHE
+381 PVVEQPAFVEESHK
-395 EVVAPVVEQEVH
+395 EVVAPTVEQESH

-414 PDKEEVPQISE
+414 PGKEEATQISE

-450 TPVVELQPELS
+450 APVVDSQPEVS

-475 LFEDDFEDVEEE
+475 LFEDDFEDVAEE
-487 SPEQHEDL
+487 SPKHDEDL

-507 LHEEI
+507 LHGEI
-512 AHNEDEEFESEDE
+512 SHDEDEEFESEDE

>member
-1 MYNLFINLKFQ
+1 
-12 EGAILFMEKEFLIV
+12 MEKEFLIV
-26 DFNPQASADVGKY
+26 DFTPQGDAKFASY
-39 ALRQSLIGSKEEVK
+39 ALRQSLIGSKEAVE
-53 PSEIK
+53 PSEIE
-58 YATENEYLARLIVRA
+58 YATENEYSNRLIVRA

-92 DHEPKAI
+92 DYEPKAI
-99 SVVLYNDETGSI
+99 SVVLYNDETG
-111 KAIEPIIE
+111 AINVVEPIIE
-119 LAGDEE
+119 LASSNEE

-136 AHELGETS
+136 AHGQGETS
-144 KEELEQKEASNEDSL
+144 QEESEQKEASNEDSL

-183 DEQFLA
+183 DEQFLT

-326 KKVAV
+326 KKVAA
-331 EKDVMTAIVKS
+331 EKDVMTAIVKN

-381 PVVEQPAFVETSHE
+381 PVVEQPAFVEESHD
-395 EVVAPVVEQEVH
+395 EVVAPTVEQESH

-414 PDKEEVPQISE
+414 PGKEEAPQISE

-450 TPVVELQPELS
+450 APVVDSQPEVS

-475 LFEDDFEDVEEE
+475 LFEDDFEDVAEE
-487 SPEQHEDL
+487 SPKHDEDL

-507 LHEEI
+507 LHGEI
-512 AHNEDEEFESEDE
+512 SHDEDEEFESEDE

>member
-1 MYNLFINLKFQ
+1 
-12 EGAILFMEKEFLIV
+12 MEKEFLIV
-26 DFNPQASADVGKY
+26 DFTPQGDANVTTY
-39 ALRQSLIGSKEEVK
+39 ALRQSLIGSKEAVA

-58 YATENEYLARLIVRA
+58 YATENDYENRLIVQV
-73 DDVEESV
+73 DDVENSV

-86 LFVVDK
+86 LFAVDK
-92 DHEPKAI
+92 EYEPRAI

-125 QAPAQPQEQEE
+125 EQAPAQPQEQEE
-136 AHELGETS
+136 AHEQGETS
-144 KEELEQKEASNEDSL
+144 QEESEQEEASSEDSL

-317 AELNQEVSN
+317 AELSEAVAEN
-326 KKVAV
+326 KVAA
-331 EKDVMTAIVKS
+331 EKDVMTAIVKN

-366 KITGAIAGNKRVVST
+366 KITGAISGNKRVVST
-381 PVVEQPAFVETSHE
+381 PVVEQPAFVEESHE
-395 EVVAPVVEQEVH
+395 EVVAPAVEQEAH

-414 PDKEEVPQISE
+414 PDKEEATQISE

-450 TPVVELQPELS
+450 TPVVESQPELS

-507 LHEEI
+507 LHGEI
-512 AHNEDEEFESEDE
+512 AHDEDEEFESEDE

>member
-1 MYNLFINLKFQ
+1 
-12 EGAILFMEKEFLIV
+12 MEKEFLIV
-26 DFNPQASADVGKY
+26 DFTPQGDAKFASY
-39 ALRQSLIGSKEEVK
+39 ALRQSLIGSKEAVD

-58 YATENEYLARLIVRA
+58 YATENEYTTRLIVRA

-92 DHEPKAI
+92 DYEPKAI

-111 KAIEPIIE
+111 KVIDPIIE
-119 LAGDEE
+119 LASANEE

-136 AHELGETS
+136 AHGQGETS
-144 KEELEQKEASNEDSL
+144 QEESEQKEASNEDSL

-231 VEQLKQSPSSELLE
+231 VAQLKQSPSSELLE

-317 AELNQEVSN
+317 AELNEVVATN
-326 KKVAV
+326 KVAA
-331 EKDVMTAIVKS
+331 EKDVMTAIVKN

-381 PVVEQPAFVETSHE
+381 PVVEQPAFVEESHE
-395 EVVAPVVEQEVH
+395 EVVAPTVEQESH

-414 PDKEEVPQISE
+414 PGKEEATQISE

-450 TPVVELQPELS
+450 APVVDSQPEVS

-507 LHEEI
+507 LHGEI
-512 AHNEDEEFESEDE
+512 AHDEDEEFESEDE

>member
-1 MYNLFINLKFQ
+1 
-12 EGAILFMEKEFLIV
+12 MEKEFLIV
-26 DFNPQASADVGKY
+26 DFTPQGDANVTTY
-39 ALRQSLIGSKEEVK
+39 ALRQSLIGSKEAVA

-58 YATENEYLARLIVRA
+58 YATENDYSTRLIVQA

-80 FDGNTL
+80 FDGHTL

-92 DHEPKAI
+92 DYEPKAI
-99 SVVLYNDETGSI
+99 SVVLYNDETGAI
-111 KAIEPIIE
+111 KVIDPIIE
-119 LAGDEE
+119 LASANEE
-125 QAPAQPQEQEE
+125 QAPATAQPQEQEE
-136 AHELGETS
+136 AHEQGETS
-144 KEELEQKEASNEDSL
+144 QEESEQKEASNEDSL

-317 AELNQEVSN
+317 AELSEAVAEN
-326 KKVAV
+326 KVAA
-331 EKDVMTAIVKS
+331 EKDVMTAIVKN

-381 PVVEQPAFVETSHE
+381 PVVEQPTFVEESHE
-395 EVVAPVVEQEVH
+395 EVVAPTVEQESH

-414 PDKEEVPQISE
+414 PGKEEATQISE

-435 KEFAALDAAPVSLES
+435 KKFAALDAAPVSLES
-450 TPVVELQPELS
+450 TPVVESQPEVT
-461 HEEVAHND
+461 HEEFTHND

-487 SPEQHEDL
+487 SPKQHEDL

-507 LHEEI
+507 HHGEI
-512 AHNEDEEFESEDE
+512 SHDEDEEFESEDE

>member
-1 MYNLFINLKFQ
+1 
-12 EGAILFMEKEFLIV
+12 MEKEFLIV
-26 DFNPQASADVGKY
+26 DFTPQGDAKFASY
-39 ALRQSLIGSKEEVK
+39 ALRQSLIGSKEAVD

-58 YATENEYLARLIVRA
+58 YATENEYTTRLIVRA

-92 DHEPKAI
+92 DYEPKAI

-111 KAIEPIIE
+111 KVIDPIIE
-119 LAGDEE
+119 LASANEE

-136 AHELGETS
+136 AHGQGETS
-144 KEELEQKEASNEDSL
+144 QEESEQKEALNEDSL

-231 VEQLKQSPSSELLE
+231 VAQLKQSPSSELLE

-264 DEIKSSYDKRKQEA
+264 DEIKSSYDKRKQDA

-326 KKVAV
+326 KKVAA

-381 PVVEQPAFVETSHE
+381 PVVEQPAFVEESHE

-407 EELHQQL
+407 EELHHQL
-414 PDKEEVPQISE
+414 PDKEEATQISE

-450 TPVVELQPELS
+450 APVVESQPEVT

-475 LFEDDFEDVEEE
+475 LFEDDFEDVAEE
-487 SPEQHEDL
+487 SPKHDEDL

-507 LHEEI
+507 LHGEI
-512 AHNEDEEFESEDE
+512 SHDEDEEFESEDE

-643 DNGEKIHITYEQLQ
+643 DNGERIHITYEQLQ

>member
-1 MYNLFINLKFQ
+1 
-12 EGAILFMEKEFLIV
+12 MEKEFLIV
-26 DFNPQASADVGKY
+26 DFTPQGDANVTTY
-39 ALRQSLIGSKEEVK
+39 ALRQSLIGSKEAVA

-58 YATENEYLARLIVRA
+58 YATENDYENRLIVQV
-73 DDVEESV
+73 DDVENSV

-86 LFVVDK
+86 LFAVDK
-92 DHEPKAI
+92 EYEPRAI
-99 SVVLYNDETGSI
+99 SVVLFNDETGSI

-125 QAPAQPQEQEE
+125 EQAPAQPQEQEE
-136 AHELGETS
+136 AHEQGETS
-144 KEELEQKEASNEDSL
+144 QEESEQEEASSEDSL

-317 AELNQEVSN
+317 AELSEAVAEN
-326 KKVAV
+326 KVAA
-331 EKDVMTAIVKS
+331 EKDVMTAIVKN

-366 KITGAIAGNKRVVST
+366 KITGAISGNKRVVST
-381 PVVEQPAFVETSHE
+381 PVVEQPAFVEESHE
-395 EVVAPVVEQEVH
+395 EVVAPVVEQEAH

-414 PDKEEVPQISE
+414 PDKEEATQISE

-450 TPVVELQPELS
+450 TPVVESQPELS

-475 LFEDDFEDVEEE
+475 LFEDDFEDVAEE
-487 SPEQHEDL
+487 SPKHDEDL

-507 LHEEI
+507 LHGEI
-512 AHNEDEEFESEDE
+512 SHDEDEEFESEDE
-525 DDFDDFAEYKEDED
+525 DDFDDFAEYKEDDD

>member
-1 MYNLFINLKFQ
+1 
-12 EGAILFMEKEFLIV
+12 MEKEFLIV
-26 DFNPQASADVGKY
+26 DFEPQKSAEVEKF
-39 ALRQSLIGSKEEVK
+39 ALRQALIGNKEAVE
-53 PSEIK
+53 PSEIQ
-58 YATENEYLARLIVRA
+58 YATTNDYSTRLIVRA
-73 DDVEESV
+73 DDAEKSV

-86 LFVVDK
+86 LFAVDK
-92 DHEPKAI
+92 DYEPRAI
-99 SVVLYNDETGSI
+99 SVVLYNDETG
-111 KAIEPIIE
+111 AIRVIDPIIE

-125 QAPAQPQEQEE
+125 QATAQPQPQEQEE
-136 AHELGETS
+136 AHEQGETS
-144 KEELEQKEASNEDSL
+144 QEESEQKEASSEDSL

-317 AELNQEVSN
+317 AELNEAVSRN
-326 KKVAV
+326 KVAA

-357 KERYQNELD
+357 KERYQSELD

-381 PVVEQPAFVETSHE
+381 PVVEQPAFVEASHE
-395 EVVAPVVEQEVH
+395 EVVAPTVEQEVH

-414 PDKEEVPQISE
+414 PSKEEATQISE

-450 TPVVELQPELS
+450 ASVVESQPEVS

-469 IVDEDD
+469 IVEDED
-475 LFEDDFEDVEEE
+475 LFEDDFENVEE
-487 SPEQHEDL
+487 SPKHDEDL

-507 LHEEI
+507 LHGEI
-512 AHNEDEEFESEDE
+512 SHDEDDEFDVESDE

-562 AVGLLAAIGVGGV
+562 AVGFLAAIGVGGV

-582 DQKANEPS
+582 DQKVNEPS